1 MTNYHLHTMSIFLH
15 YQIRF
20 SYAHARVLPFE
31 YKSAFSILHVHMLIF
46 FQKLVHNLT
55 LGRSASK
62 CM

>member
-1 MTNYHLHTMSIFLH
+1 MADYHLYSMSIFLH

-20 SYAHARVLPFE
+20 SLRMHGYSHSSTKVF
-31 YKSAFSILHVHMLIF
+31 FFVLHVHMLIF
-46 FQKLVHNLT
+46 VQKLKHSLT